1 MKLLPIKL
9 TYMTDTFLHVSKLRA
24 RQAVPLHMF
33 ALW

>member
-9 TYMTDTFLHVSKLRA
+9 KYMTDTFLHVSKLRA
-24 RQAVPLHMF
+24 RQVLLLHMF